1 MTQKNLQSKLLPA
14 VTLSDADSAL
24 KIAEALLKGGLNV
37 MEVTFRTEATAPA
50 ISAIVQEF
58 PEMQIGAGTIL
69 SPDQLAVARDAG
81 AQFGLSPGF
90 SNPVTKKAKELDFPF
105 IPGVMTPTDIET
117 ALNAGYKTLKLF
129 PASDMGGINYI
140 NSLAGPYQHTGIR
153 FLTMGGINETNLD
166 SYLKHE
172 MVISAGGSWLCPT
185 DLIQQKKFDEI
196 TAVARKSV
204 KLANNI

>member
-1 MTQKNLQSKLLPA
+1 MTQRFLQSKLLPA
-14 VTLSDADSAL
+14 VTLPDADLAL
-24 KIAEALLKGGLNV
+24 RVAESLLNGGIDV
-37 MEVTFRTEATAPA
+37 MEVTFRTQATASSIAA
-50 ISAIVQEF
+50 ITKEF

-69 SPDQLAVARDAG
+69 STDQLSAARDAG

-90 SNPVTKKAKELDFPF
+90 SKPVTKKAKELDFPF

-117 ALNAGYKTLKLF
+117 ALNAEFKVLKLF
-129 PASDMGGINYI
+129 PASDMGGVKYI

-196 TAVARKSV
+196 TAVVRKSV
-204 KLANNI
+204 KLTNNI

>member
-1 MTQKNLQSKLLPA
+1 MTQRFLQSKLLPA
-14 VTLSDADSAL
+14 VTLSDADLAL
-24 KIAEALLKGGLNV
+24 RVAESLLNGGIDV
-37 MEVTFRTEATAPA
+37 MEVTFRTQATASSIAA
-50 ISAIVQEF
+50 IAQEF

-69 SPDQLAVARDAG
+69 SPDQLVAARDAG

-90 SNPVTKKAKELDFPF
+90 SNPVTKKAKELEFPF

-129 PASDMGGINYI
+129 PASDMGGVTYI

-153 FLTMGGINETNLD
+153 FLTMGGINEANLD
-166 SYLKHE
+166 SYLKHD

-185 DLIQQKKFDEI
+185 ALIQQKKFDEI
-196 TAVARKSV
+196 TAVVSESV

>member
-1 MTQKNLQSKLLPA
+1 MDHKILEGKLLPA

-24 KIAEALLKGGLNV
+24 QVAEALLKGGLNV
-37 MEVTFRTEATAPA
+37 MEVTFRTQATASA

-69 SPDQLAVARDAG
+69 SPDQLSVARDSG

-90 SNPVTKKAKELDFPF
+90 SKPVTKKAKKMDFPF
-105 IPGVMTPTDIET
+105 IPGVMTPTDIEI

-140 NSLAGPYQHTGIR
+140 NSLTGPYQHTGIR

-166 SYLKHE
+166 SYLKHD

-185 DLIQQKKFDEI
+185 HLVEQKKFEEI
-196 TAVARKSV
+196 TAVVRKSV